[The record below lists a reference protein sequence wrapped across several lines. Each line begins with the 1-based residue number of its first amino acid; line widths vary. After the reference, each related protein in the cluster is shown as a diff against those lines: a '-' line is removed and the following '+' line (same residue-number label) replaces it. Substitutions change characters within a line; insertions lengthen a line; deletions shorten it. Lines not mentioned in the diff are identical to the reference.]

1 LDIAGTSI
9 YCDETGGDYYD
20 YYRHPDDGSA
30 GKVSMVVGD
39 LSGHGLP
46 SALLMASA
54 RALFRQR
61 TLQPGSI
68 AEIVTDVN
76 RVLSADVA
84 DSGNFMTLFFLTIDL
99 QSRKLTWVRA
109 GHDPAILFDPATDTI
124 DELQGNGVA
133 MGVDESWIYAENE
146 KSGLAEGQI
155 IFIGTDGIWE
165 TENDKGQ
172 RFGKAPIFDIIRR
185 NSKAGA
191 NEIMQAIIAALNEF
205 RGGIAPEDDVTLMVI
220 KIEENG

>member
-1 LDIAGTSI
+1 
-9 YCDETGGDYYD
+9 
-20 YYRHPDDGSA
+20 
-30 GKVSMVVGD
+30 
-39 LSGHGLP
+39 
-46 SALLMASA
+46 
-54 RALFRQR
+54 
-61 TLQPGSI
+61 
-68 AEIVTDVN
+68 
-76 RVLSADVA
+76 VLSADVA